1 MIRQSRRNP
10 ASGFIYCVVVFDR
23 WPAVVRRFASG
34 RCLGC
39 LLTSLCIV
47 SETVCVPMMQT
58 YNGGPA
64 LCSVGFLEVHLDDR
78 LLRERLVAQRAL
90 ERALSGVHN
99 LMPHELRESV

>member
-1 MIRQSRRNP
+1 MDSSTALSSSTAGLPWSDDSRAADAWAASSRRC
-10 ASGFIYCVVVFDR
+10 AF
-23 WPAVVRRFASG
+23 
-34 RCLGC
+34 
-39 LLTSLCIV
+39 V

-64 LCSVGFLEVHLDDR
+64 LCSVGLLEVHLDDR